1 MVRHPSLGV
10 EQAVRP
16 RFALCKGCHAAPSR
30 TQQAGDAGSYRGAV
44 RATALPGE
52 GEHGLALAVATGR
65 VIKHITYIIHHKS
78 TIVRGVY

>member
-1 MVRHPSLGV
+1 M
-10 EQAVRP
+10 
-16 RFALCKGCHAAPSR
+16 
-30 TQQAGDAGSYRGAV
+30 

-65 VIKHITYIIHHKS
+65 VIKHITYIIDHKP